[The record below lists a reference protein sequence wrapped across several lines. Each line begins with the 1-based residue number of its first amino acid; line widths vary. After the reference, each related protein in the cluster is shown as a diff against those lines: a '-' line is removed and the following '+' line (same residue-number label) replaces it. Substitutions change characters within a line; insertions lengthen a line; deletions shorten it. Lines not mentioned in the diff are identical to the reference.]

1 MSHNDRTS
9 HNDQL
14 YGPSEAADYLTNLG
28 RPIKPITVSC
38 YASQGKIPVLRRT
51 ETGRTIFSRHQLK
64 VWDYRGRPDIRKT
77 TATAFD
83 IILADQNTD
92 KA

>member
-1 MSHNDRTS
+1 MSDQTS
-9 HNDQL
+9 NNDQL
-14 YGPSEAADYLTNLG
+14 YGPSEAADYLSSLS

-51 ETGRTIFSRHQLK
+51 ETGRTIFSRHDLK
-64 VWDYRGRPDIRKT
+64 VWDYRGRPDIRKA

-83 IILADQNTD
+83 IILAEQNTD
-92 KA
+92 EI

>member
-1 MSHNDRTS
+1 MNDR
-9 HNDQL
+9 NDQL
-14 YGPSEAADYLTNLG
+14 YGPSEAADYLSSLS
-28 RPIKPITVSC
+28 RPIKAITVSC

-77 TATAFD
+77 ADTSFD
-83 IILADQNTD
+83 AILAEQTD
-92 KA
+92 LA